1 MVYWIAFLIGALIGT
16 FLVSR
21 LALLALK
28 RMGYSAGR
36 LAVSHVVSFTAITV
50 IAGYGFADGGE
61 PQFLSAGMT
70 YFVPQ
75 LFWLAFDLLRWR
87 RGLPLLWCGK
97 ATPS

>member
-1 MVYWIAFLIGALIGT
+1 MANWIAFLIGALIGT

-36 LAVSHVVSFTAITV
+36 LVVGHAASFAAVTV
-50 IAGYGFADGGE
+50 IAGYGFADGSE
-61 PQFLSAGMT
+61 PQFLGAGLT
-70 YFVPQ
+70 YVLPQ
-75 LFWLAFDLLRWR
+75 LFWLAVDLLRWR
-87 RGLPLLWCGK
+87 RGLPLLFGGK